1 MLLLGHESWLF
12 TGILPDGYAAPDT
25 FCFDFVCKDEPIMVS
40 FVCLYTVFLF
50 FVYNYESVIG

>member
-1 MLLLGHESWLF
+1 MLLLDRKSWLF

-40 FVCLYTVFLF
+40 FVFYSLCTTMNLL
-50 FVYNYESVIG
+50 

>member
-1 MLLLGHESWLF
+1 MLLLDHESWLF

-40 FVCLYTVFLF
+40 FVCLYMVF
-50 FVYNYESVIG
+50 